1 MKYFEIQP
9 SGAAARFIKSYW
21 ALEDDSPSLEA
32 QRIIPDGRPVL
43 IFNLDQPF
51 ESLTASAWKRQPQS
65 FIVGQI
71 TQPLLLRANGPAK
84 MLGINFHP
92 HGASH
97 VLGMPFNELT
107 DSAIALDDISIKLHR
122 RLKRLGES
130 SQMDGL
136 AAMDAAMNE
145 IILGDRHEVDFLVSA
160 AVSMFEHSSG
170 LVNVANVARMLG
182 VSSRHLQR
190 RFLET
195 VGISPKLFSRMQRF
209 QRVFQAMERLNWVNT
224 AIDCGYYDQAHLI
237 KDFQEFAGK
246 APTALMNEEIVLM
259 RRFIKG

>member
-1 MKYFEIQP
+1 
-9 SGAAARFIKSYW
+9 
-21 ALEDDSPSLEA
+21 
-32 QRIIPDGRPVL
+32 
-43 IFNLDQPF
+43 
-51 ESLTASAWKRQPQS
+51 
-65 FIVGQI
+65 
-71 TQPLLLRANGPAK
+71 
-84 MLGINFHP
+84 
-92 HGASH
+92 
-97 VLGMPFNELT
+97 
-107 DSAIALDDISIKLHR
+107 
-122 RLKRLGES
+122 
-130 SQMDGL
+130 MDGL